1 MVAATHVLAV
11 KTPPQPVVDELAVP
25 RSALEQRLKVEQAE
39 RELQHTDPLV
49 LFNAFV
55 HRHGKVYE
63 SKAEKAR
70 RYGIFRENLDKV
82 KALNKRREGDNDA
95 VFGVTGPFSDMT
107 EVEFKSKVLMKNLLE
122 GEKPKP
128 THEKWKR
135 RKLGDAHTSGTQ
147 VPSSRRG
154 PKFA

>member
-1 MVAATHVLAV
+1 M
-11 KTPPQPVVDELAVP
+11 
-25 RSALEQRLKVEQAE
+25 
-39 RELQHTDPLV
+39 

-55 HRHGKVYE
+55 DRHGKVYE

-128 THEKWKR
+128 THE
-135 RKLGDAHTSGTQ
+135 LDAPANVEDVPAEFDWTAHGAVTRVKQQGSVGTCWAFSAVGNKEQ
-147 VPSSRRG
+147 DRVFPLQRWHR
-154 PKFA
+154 